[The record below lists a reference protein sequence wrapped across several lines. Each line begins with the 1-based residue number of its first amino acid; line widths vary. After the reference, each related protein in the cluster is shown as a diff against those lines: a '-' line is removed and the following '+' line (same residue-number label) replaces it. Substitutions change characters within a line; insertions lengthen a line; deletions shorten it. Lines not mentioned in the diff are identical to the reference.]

1 MLLTKR
7 ISRIEPSLTLGITM
21 RAKSMMQNGFNVLCF
36 SAGEPDFNT
45 PENIKQ
51 AAIDAIHEDC
61 SHYTP
66 VDGTSELKEAIINK
80 FNRENNLKYDKDQIC
95 VSVGAKHTL
104 FNIAQVLFEEGDE
117 VIIPSPYWVTY
128 EAIVKYAGAKPIII
142 HTREKDDFVLKK
154 EALEE
159 AVSPKTKALIFSSP
173 SNPTGA
179 VYSKKDLE
187 DMAEVALKNNFYI
200 ISDEIYEHII
210 FDGLKHISIAS
221 LDKDIYEK
229 TLVVNGVSKSYA
241 MTGWRLGYLAGDRKI
256 VKSIVKLQSQSTS
269 NPTAVAQAA
278 AVEALNGPQD
288 SVEKMRE
295 EFEKRRNFI
304 VNEFRS
310 MGRCSC
316 FNPKGAFYI
325 FPNVS
330 HLYSE
335 ETEINSSMN
344 FAMNLL
350 EKAHVATVP
359 GVGFGEDNYIRVSFA
374 TSMKEIREGVEAFKA
389 FISEI

>member
-1 MLLTKR
+1 MLAKR
-7 ISRIEPSLTLGITM
+7 ISRIEPSLTLGITT
-21 RAKSMMQNGFNVLCF
+21 RAKDMMKNGVNVFCF
-36 SAGEPDFNT
+36 SAGEPDFDT

-51 AAIDAIHEDC
+51 AAIEAIYKGY

-66 VDGTSELKEAIINK
+66 VGGIDELKEAIAGK
-80 FNRENNLKYDKDQIC
+80 LERENDLKYDEDQIC

-128 EAIVKYAGAKPIII
+128 EAIVKYAGAKPVII
-142 HTREKDDFVLKK
+142 HTREEDGFVLKK

-173 SNPTGA
+173 SNPAGA
-179 VYSKKDLE
+179 VYSRKDLE
-187 DMAEVALKNNFYI
+187 NIAEVALRNNFYI

-210 FDGLKHISIAS
+210 YDGIKHISIAS

-241 MTGWRLGYLAGDRKI
+241 MTGWRIGYLAGDREI
-256 VKSIVKLQSQSTS
+256 VKAVVKLQSQSTS
-269 NPTAVAQAA
+269 NPTAIAQVAA
-278 AVEALNGPQD
+278 AEALNGPQD
-288 SVEKMRE
+288 SVEKMRR
-295 EFEKRRNFI
+295 EFERRRDFI
-304 VNEFRS
+304 VNELRS
-310 MGRCSC
+310 IDGCSC

-330 HLYSE
+330 HFYRKG
-335 ETEINSSMN
+335 INSSMD
-344 FAMNLL
+344 FAMSLL
-350 EKAHVATVP
+350 EKAHVAVVP
-359 GVGFGEDNYIRVSFA
+359 GVGFGEDDYIRISFA
-374 TSMKEIREGVEAFKA
+374 TSMEEIKAGVKAFKA
-389 FISEI
+389 FISEL

>member
-1 MLLTKR
+1 
-7 ISRIEPSLTLGITM
+7 M

-51 AAIDAIHEDC
+51 AAIDAIYEGY

-66 VDGTSELKEAIINK
+66 VDGIDELKEAIVNK
-80 FNRENNLKYDKDQIC
+80 FDRENNLKYDKDQIC

-142 HTREKDDFVLKK
+142 HTREEDGFVLKK
-154 EALEE
+154 EMLEE

-173 SNPTGA
+173 SNPAGA

-187 DMAEVALKNNFYI
+187 DMAEVALENNFYI

-241 MTGWRLGYLAGDRKI
+241 MTGWRIGYLAGDRKI

-269 NPTAVAQAA
+269 NPTAIAQVA

-304 VNEFRS
+304 VNEFHS
-310 MGRCSC
+310 TGRCSC
-316 FNPKGAFYI
+316 FNPRGAFYI

-330 HLYSE
+330 HLYQE
-335 ETEINSSMN
+335 ETEINSSTD
-344 FAMNLL
+344 FAMSLL

-359 GVGFGEDNYIRVSFA
+359 GIGFGEDNYIRISFA

>member
-21 RAKSMMQNGFNVLCF
+21 RAKGMMQNGFNVLCF

-66 VDGTSELKEAIINK
+66 VDGIDELKEAIINK
-80 FNRENNLKYDKDQIC
+80 FDRENNLKYDKDQIC

-142 HTREKDDFVLKK
+142 HTREEDGFVLKK
-154 EALEE
+154 EMLEE

-173 SNPTGA
+173 SNPAGA

-187 DMAEVALKNNFYI
+187 DMAEVALENNFYI

-241 MTGWRLGYLAGDRKI
+241 MTGWRIGYLAGDRKI

-269 NPTAVAQAA
+269 NPTAIAQVA

-304 VNEFRS
+304 VNEFHS
-310 MGRCSC
+310 TGRCSC
-316 FNPKGAFYI
+316 FNPRGAFYI

-330 HLYSE
+330 HLYQE
-335 ETEINSSMN
+335 ETEINSSTD
-344 FAMNLL
+344 FAMSLL

-359 GVGFGEDNYIRVSFA
+359 GIGFGEDNYIRISFA

>member
-1 MLLTKR
+1 MLLAKR

-21 RAKSMMQNGFNVLCF
+21 RAKGMMQNGFNVLCF

-51 AAIDAIHEDC
+51 AAIGAIREGY

-66 VDGTSELKEAIINK
+66 VDGTNELKEAIVNK
-80 FNRENNLKYDKDQIC
+80 FERENNLKYDKDQVC

-128 EAIVKYAGAKPIII
+128 EAIVKYAGAKPIIV
-142 HTREKDDFVLKK
+142 HTRKEDGFVLKK
-154 EALEE
+154 EALEK
-159 AVSPKTKALIFSSP
+159 AVSPRTKALIFSSP
-173 SNPTGA
+173 SNPAGV
-179 VYSKKDLE
+179 VYSRKDLE
-187 DMAEVALKNNFYI
+187 DMAEVALKNDFYI

-210 FDGLKHISIAS
+210 YDGIEQISIAS
-221 LDKDIYEK
+221 LDKDICKK

-241 MTGWRLGYLAGDRKI
+241 MTGWRIGYLAGDRKI
-256 VKSIVKLQSQSTS
+256 VKAIVKLQSQSTS
-269 NPTAVAQAA
+269 NPTAIAQMA

-288 SVEKMRE
+288 SVEQMRK
-295 EFEKRRNFI
+295 EFEERRNFI

-310 MGRCSC
+310 TGRCDC

-325 FPNVS
+325 FPNIS
-330 HLYSE
+330 HLYKE
-335 ETEINSSMN
+335 GTEINSSMD
-344 FAMNLL
+344 FAMSLL
-350 EKAHVATVP
+350 EKAHVAVVP
-359 GVGFGEDNYIRVSFA
+359 GIGFGEDDYIRVSFA
-374 TSMKEIREGVEAFKA
+374 TSMEEIKAGVKIFKA
-389 FISEI
+389 FISEL